1 MASKNKGSESG
12 PSSWPQPVSSNK
24 GKNQPMKNK
33 LKLDKANGK
42 LMGVCSGLAN
52 WSGMDANL
60 LRIIFVL
67 ATIFGFGSAV
77 IVYLA
82 IALIVD

>member
-1 MASKNKGSESG
+1 MASKNKPSQSV
-12 PSSWPQPVSSNK
+12 PSSWPEPVSSNK
-24 GKNQPMKNK
+24 GSNRPMKKK

-67 ATIFGFGSAV
+67 ATIFGFGSA
-77 IVYLA
+77 IIIYLA
-82 IALIVD
+82 IGLIVD

>member
-1 MASKNKGSESG
+1 MSSKNKDPQFAPE
-12 PSSWPQPVSSNK
+12 SWPEPISSSK
-24 GKNQPMKNK
+24 GSNRPMKNK

-67 ATIFGFGSAV
+67 ATIFGFGSA
-77 IVYLA
+77 IIIYLA
-82 IALIVD
+82 IGLIVD

>member
-1 MASKNKGSESG
+1 MADRNKSTGSQ
-12 PSSWPQPVSSNK
+12 PSSWPEPISSNK
-24 GKNQPMKNK
+24 GSNRPMKSK

-60 LRIIFVL
+60 LRVIFVL
-67 ATIFGFGSAV
+67 ATIFGFGSA
-77 IVYLA
+77 IIIYLA
-82 IALIVD
+82 IGLIVD

>member
-1 MASKNKGSESG
+1 MTDHNKSTGSQ
-12 PSSWPQPVSSNK
+12 PTSWPEPISSNK
-24 GKNQPMKNK
+24 GKNRPMKSK

-60 LRIIFVL
+60 LRVIFVL
-67 ATIFGFGSAV
+67 ATIFGFGSA
-77 IVYLA
+77 IIIYLA
-82 IALIVD
+82 IGLIVD

>member
-1 MASKNKGSESG
+1 MTSKNKSSESVPG
-12 PSSWPQPVSSNK
+12 SWPEPVSS
-24 GKNQPMKNK
+24 KNGSNRPMKNK

-67 ATIFGFGSAV
+67 ATIFGFGSA
-77 IVYLA
+77 IIIYLA
-82 IALIVD
+82 IGLIVD